1 MLSAARWW
9 RTVHFYSR
17 TTISVGIYWGDIL
30 RKQDVILTQR
40 GSAGSVF
47 RLQVIMLLLCLSV
60 QVHSAGWSKAGL
72 KGWRWREFRI
82 GFWKAVKWTLFISW
96 MFLWFSLEQPIYY
109 HNGFVFCY
117 MGNFYNREFLFE
129 NDHRQESNLFI
140 YSILSCNFKKKKNL
154 TRHLWMFQTCV
165 QWVGLKNRVWWEDQN
180 NALVCPFN
188 TKPKKKLAK
197 TSQVLSTANNNI
209 TWRLICKTNVKSKLW
224 VMTRLTESLCL

>member
-1 MLSAARWW
+1 MFAQRNYIFLLSHCNRNSSREGGGKKEWIWHWITACMMLSAARWW

-17 TTISVGIYWGDIL
+17 TTTTTISVGIYWGDIL

-47 RLQVIMLLLCLSV
+47 HLQVIMLLLCLSV

-82 GFWKAVKWTLFISW
+82 GFWKAVKWMLFISW

-117 MGNFYNREFLFE
+117 MDNFYNREFLFE

-140 YSILSCNFKKKKNL
+140 YSILSCNFKKKKKSYETSVNVPNMR
-154 TRHLWMFQTCV
+154 T
-165 QWVGLKNRVWWEDQN
+165 VGRIKE
-180 NALVCPFN
+180 
-188 TKPKKKLAK
+188 
-197 TSQVLSTANNNI
+197 
-209 TWRLICKTNVKSKLW
+209 
-224 VMTRLTESLCL
+224 